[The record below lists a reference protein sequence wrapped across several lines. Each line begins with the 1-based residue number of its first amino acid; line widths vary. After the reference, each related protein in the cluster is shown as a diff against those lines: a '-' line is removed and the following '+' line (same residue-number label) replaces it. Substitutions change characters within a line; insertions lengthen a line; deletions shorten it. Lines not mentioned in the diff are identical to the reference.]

1 MLRGAEQELPQ
12 LVSTRRVKDASNA
25 IDHVLI
31 LLIYMYICSD
41 QFCRRI
47 ILLNKVRPRKAA
59 ALISQYQEGKRRPPS
74 VGRLQYEL
82 MFSILIA
89 CTVIQIFL
97 LGASGDSDGSSPKSC
112 SILFLPVSAMAPV
125 NLGRPSTTRML

>member
-1 MLRGAEQELPQ
+1 MLREAEQELPQ

-59 ALISQYQEGKRRPPS
+59 APN
-74 VGRLQYEL
+74 
-82 MFSILIA
+82 F
-89 CTVIQIFL
+89 
-97 LGASGDSDGSSPKSC
+97 
-112 SILFLPVSAMAPV
+112 PVSRGKEKTAVSGETAI
-125 NLGRPSTTRML
+125 